1 MITHDISLMMFILL
15 LSYYSRVTSGQFCEY
30 MLYMYNNVFIVLYTL
45 CAILECLNYSIHIL
59 GQMFIVG
66 NYEDILILWFNKY
79 QQNI

>member
-30 MLYMYNNVFIVLYTL
+30 VLYMYNNVFIVLYTL